1 MTPLQCHPKF
11 SYIFIKCLVIIS
23 ISISRDYENTHF
35 RGEVILIIRNQP
47 ILPALS
53 SVSLCWEPPT
63 PAKPTD
69 LLSPTYFLNFPNLK
83 NLEFEENLA
92 NLTLKT
98 EALSTASLIIR
109 SGL

>member
-11 SYIFIKCLVIIS
+11 SYIFIKGLVIIS

-35 RGEVILIIRNQP
+35 RGEVILIRRNQP

-69 LLSPTYFLNFPNLK
+69 LSPTYFLKFPHLK

-92 NLTLKT
+92 NLTLKI

-109 SGL
+109 SVL